1 MSNYGILLLSKVIDA
16 NDVSALERH
25 NVTEA
30 HFNTDAERKAYRFIR
45 DYAATNRGQAPS
57 YASVTEE
64 CPGFFYTPQVG
75 ESYAFL
81 TRKLMN
87 DSADAQ
93 FSEFVNNGELA
104 RLFEGKRD
112 DMPTFLTEL
121 TERIERIK
129 IGTDVRVKVGT
140 DLKNDTAKFLTEY
153 ERRKA
158 GESFKM
164 WRSKFSV
171 IGTYVSGNIYTVY
184 GKSGRGKSVIAL
196 EDALHMATQGAN
208 VLIWAMEMAT
218 YEVLVRAYVSLS
230 AENGIT
236 TVTEQALKDGGID
249 VNLGGIDMS
258 GGFDATDVRQGKM
271 SDEFEVAFRGFLAT
285 LNTSIAGNVTV
296 RGVDDEDFNARTLR
310 QLEADL
316 IQTKADVVVIDP
328 FYYLDYEKNTSKT
341 AGGDA
346 AETSKKLRSLVG
358 RRQVVCLP
366 ITQAEETKVSEGD
379 EGQRELELPSRESV
393 KKTKALLEDASMLIA
408 IDTDYLQGRGLIGI
422 NKGRDGGEGTTTE
435 ILYIPQVGIVKEAEV
450 NGADFGF

>member
-1 MSNYGILLLSKVIDA
+1 MSNYGILLLSKVIDN
-16 NDVSALERH
+16 NDVSALDRH
-25 NVTEA
+25 NVSES
-30 HFNTDAERKAYRFIR
+30 HFTTDAERKAYRFIK

-64 CPGFFYTPQVG
+64 APGFFYTPQVG
-75 ESYAFL
+75 ESYEYL
-81 TRKLMN
+81 TRRLFN

-104 RLFEGKRD
+104 RLFNESRD
-112 DMPTFLTEL
+112 DMHTFLDSL
-121 TERIERIK
+121 TERVEQIK
-129 IGTDVRVKVGT
+129 IRTDVREKVGT
-140 DLKNDTAKFLTEY
+140 DLKLDTTKFLAEY

-158 GESFKM
+158 GESFRM

-171 IGTYVSGNIYTVY
+171 IGSYVSGNIYTIY

-196 EDALHMATQGAN
+196 EDALYMATQGAN

-230 AENGIT
+230 AEIG
-236 TVTEQALKDGGID
+236 VT
-249 VNLGGIDMS
+249 NLNVGGIDMS
-258 GGFDATDVRQGKM
+258 AGFDATDVRQGKM
-271 SDEFEVAFRGFLAT
+271 SEEFESAFREFLT
-285 LNTSIAGNVTV
+285 SLNTSISGNVTV

-310 QLEADL
+310 QLEADIL
-316 IQTKADVVVIDP
+316 QTKADVVVIDP
-328 FYYLDYEKNTSKT
+328 FYYLDYERNTSKT

-366 ITQAEETKVSEGD
+366 ITQAEETKVIADE
-379 EGQRELELPSRESV
+379 EGQRELELPQREAV

-408 IDTDYLQGRGLIGI
+408 VDTDYLQGRGLIGI
-422 NKGRDGGEGTTTE
+422 NKGRDGGEGTSVE
-435 ILYIPQVGIVKEAEV
+435 ILYIPQVGIVKEAETGV
-450 NGADFGF
+450 DIAKDFGF

>member
-1 MSNYGILLLSKVIDA
+1 MSNYGILLLSKVIDN
-16 NDVSALERH
+16 NDVSALDRH
-25 NVTEA
+25 NVSESHFTTE
-30 HFNTDAERKAYRFIR
+30 AERKAYRFIK

-64 CPGFFYTPQVG
+64 APGFFYTPQVG
-75 ESYAFL
+75 ESYEYL
-81 TRKLMN
+81 TRRLFN

-104 RLFEGKRD
+104 RLFNESRD
-112 DMPTFLTEL
+112 DMPTFFDTL
-121 TERIERIK
+121 TERLEGIK
-129 IGTDVRVKVGT
+129 IRTDVREKVGT
-140 DLKNDTAKFLTEY
+140 DLKLDTSKFLTEY

-158 GESFKM
+158 GESFRM

-171 IGTYVSGNIYTVY
+171 IGSYVSGNIYTIY

-196 EDALHMATQGAN
+196 EDALYMATQGAN

-230 AENGIT
+230 AEIGIT
-236 TVTEQALKDGGID
+236 
-249 VNLGGIDMS
+249 NLNVGGIDMS
-258 GGFDATDVRQGKM
+258 AGFDATDVRQGKM
-271 SDEFEVAFRGFLAT
+271 SEEFEVAFREFLAT
-285 LNTSIAGNVTV
+285 LNTSISGNVTV

-310 QLEADL
+310 QLEADIL
-316 IQTKADVVVIDP
+316 QTKADVVVIDP

-366 ITQAEETKVSEGD
+366 ITQAEETKVTADE
-379 EGQRELELPSRESV
+379 EGQRELELPQREAV

-408 IDTDYLQGRGLIGI
+408 VDTDYLQGRGLIGI
-422 NKGRDGGEGTTTE
+422 NKGRDGGEGTSVE
-435 ILYIPQVGIVKEAEV
+435 ILYIPQVGIVKEADSDVSEF
-450 NGADFGF
+450 NF

>member
-1 MSNYGILLLSKVIDA
+1 MSNYGILLLSKVIDN
-16 NDVSALERH
+16 NDVSALDRH
-25 NVTEA
+25 NVSES
-30 HFNTDAERKAYRFIR
+30 HFTTDAERKAYRFIK

-64 CPGFFYTPQVG
+64 APGFFYTPQVG
-75 ESYAFL
+75 ESYEYL
-81 TRKLMN
+81 TRRLFN

-104 RLFEGKRD
+104 RLFNESRD
-112 DMPTFLTEL
+112 DMHTFFDTLTEHV
-121 TERIERIK
+121 EQIK
-129 IGTDVRVKVGT
+129 IRTDVREKVGT
-140 DLKNDTAKFLTEY
+140 DLKLDTTKFLAEY

-158 GESFKM
+158 GESFRM

-171 IGTYVSGNIYTVY
+171 IGSYVSGNIYTIY

-196 EDALHMATQGAN
+196 EDALYMATQGAN

-230 AENGIT
+230 AEIG
-236 TVTEQALKDGGID
+236 VT
-249 VNLGGIDMS
+249 NLNVGGIDMS
-258 GGFDATDVRQGKM
+258 AGFDATDVRQGKM
-271 SDEFEVAFRGFLAT
+271 SEEFETAFREFLT
-285 LNTSIAGNVTV
+285 SLNTSISGNVTV

-310 QLEADL
+310 QLEADIL
-316 IQTKADVVVIDP
+316 QTKADVVVIDP
-328 FYYLDYEKNTSKT
+328 FYYLDYERNTSKT

-366 ITQAEETKVSEGD
+366 ITQAEETKVIADE
-379 EGQRELELPSRESV
+379 EGQRELELPQREAV

-408 IDTDYLQGRGLIGI
+408 VDTDYLQGRGLIGI
-422 NKGRDGGEGTTTE
+422 NKGRDGGEGTSVE
-435 ILYIPQVGIVKEAEV
+435 ILYIPQVGIVKEADSDVSEF
-450 NGADFGF
+450 NF

>member
-16 NDVSALERH
+16 NDVSALDRH

-30 HFNTDAERKAYRFIR
+30 HFNTDAEKKAYRFIR
-45 DYAATNRGQAPS
+45 DYASTNRGQAPS

-75 ESYAFL
+75 ESYGFL

-112 DMPTFLTEL
+112 DMPTFLDEL
-121 TERIERIK
+121 TERIEGIK
-129 IGTDVRVKVGT
+129 LRTDVREKVGT
-140 DLKNDTAKFLTEY
+140 DLKLDTAKFLSEY

-171 IGTYVSGNIYTVY
+171 IGSYVSGNIYTVY

-218 YEVLVRAYVSLS
+218 FEVLVRAYVSLS
-230 AENGIT
+230 AERGIT
-236 TVTEQALKDGGID
+236 
-249 VNLGGIDMS
+249 NLSVGGIDMS
-258 GGFDATDVRQGKM
+258 AGFDSTEVRQGKM
-271 SDEFEVAFRGFLAT
+271 SEEFEAAFREFLAT
-285 LNTSIAGNVTV
+285 LNTSITGNVTV
-296 RGVDDEDFNARTLR
+296 RGVDDEDFNARSLR
-310 QLEADL
+310 QLEADI

-328 FYYLDYEKNTSKT
+328 FYYLDYETNTSKT

-366 ITQAEETKVSEGD
+366 ITQAEETKVSADE
-379 EGQRELELPSRESV
+379 EGQRELELPSREAV

-408 IDTDYLQGRGLIGI
+408 VDTDYLQGRGLIGI
-422 NKGRDGGEGTTTE
+422 NKGRDGGEGTSVE
-435 ILYIPQVGIVKEAEV
+435 ILYIPQVGIVKEAETGV
-450 NGADFGF
+450 NALTEFNF